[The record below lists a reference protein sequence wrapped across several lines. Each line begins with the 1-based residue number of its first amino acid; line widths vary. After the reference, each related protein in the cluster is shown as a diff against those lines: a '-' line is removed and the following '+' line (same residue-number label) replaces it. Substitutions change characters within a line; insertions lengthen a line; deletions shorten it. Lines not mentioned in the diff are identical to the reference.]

1 MFQKKW
7 KLNWIVTPQKKHNFC
22 LETVGYAPQKSPE
35 VQIHSLALI
44 QFRVGHGWYPLDSAW
59 LHSIFWIFGL
69 VVPAQSGR
77 CGVNRLHANNW
88 PASNDSMVHLWGAD
102 DYHQFSS
109 RYTIT
114 EMSSCSSVASH
125 KNDVTGLLACVA
137 SMIQPTLMW
146 HSNEIE
152 NYWNWVELSRV
163 GGNGKAAIAW
173 EPGYTLDRPQICW
186 SAKTK
191 INLKLFS
198 KKIKNKNNQ
207 NLPTIKT

>member
-1 MFQKKW
+1 MHHK
-7 KLNWIVTPQKKHNFC
+7 NPQKF
-22 LETVGYAPQKSPE
+22 KS
-35 VQIHSLALI
+35 ILLLLYNS
-44 QFRVGHGWYPLDSAW
+44 GWVTDDTHLTQLDSTQ
-59 LHSIFWIFGL
+59 FFEFL
-69 VVPAQSGR
+69 VWWYLLSRGR